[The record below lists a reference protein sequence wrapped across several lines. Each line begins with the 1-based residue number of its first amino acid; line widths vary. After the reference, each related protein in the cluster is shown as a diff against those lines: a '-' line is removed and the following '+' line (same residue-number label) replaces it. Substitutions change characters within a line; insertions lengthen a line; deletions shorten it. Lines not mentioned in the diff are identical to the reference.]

1 MLIFQLKRTALA
13 LTALAC
19 VLALSGCSA
28 LTAATNSQTVILT
41 DDFTSA
47 PELSAEGTVSALGKA
62 AKASSKSSGGGA
74 KNKSSSQTSKT
85 QNPFGK
91 AKTYTPKK
99 VAQNLLLSGRAT
111 LVTGGAALD
120 WDCAAVTFKANCSGE
135 ILVTLSAQG
144 GGIAYLRAFVNGK
157 EISAGRIALTA
168 ENVKQVTLASNLP
181 AGTHTVQLLRI
192 SGSEPPYITL
202 TGITLSG
209 SFLPPPTLPED
220 RIVFIG
226 GTPFTGEAAL
236 LSNEA
241 ARAAGEDETPL
252 RRVENRD
259 SSKTF
264 AYLTAKRLGLSYEII
279 TRANTAFGISDFHKD
294 PVHLTQ
300 LYGLSTRREGGK
312 SYQVPG
318 RVKYVVISGVN
329 ADFNLSLHKAE
340 GKSAAES
347 FQKQQ
352 DFIRT
357 MQEQYPGCKIIWC
370 YGQRPLSS
378 YYLNCIQQSV
388 QLRGGQAGGVYLL
401 KLSACERLERPGA
414 ETHQKLAEELYSF
427 IQKLK

>member
-1 MLIFQLKRTALA
+1 MLKRTVLA
-13 LTALAC
+13 LTALVC

-41 DDFTSA
+41 DDFTTA
-47 PELSAEGTVSALGKA
+47 PELAAENSTA
-62 AKASSKSSGGGA
+62 SKSGGTAKSTGSKSRGGT
-74 KNKSSSQTSKT
+74 KNKSSSQALKT

-168 ENVKQVTLASNLP
+168 ENAKQVTLASNLP

-202 TGITLSG
+202 TGITLNG

-220 RIVFIG
+220 RIVFVG

-294 PVHLTQ
+294 TVHLTQ
-300 LYGLSTRREGGK
+300 LYGLSTRREGGQ
-312 SYQVPG
+312 SYQVSG

-340 GKSAAES
+340 GKSAAKS

-378 YYLNCIQQSV
+378 YYLSCIQQSV

-414 ETHQKLAEELYSF
+414 ETHQKLAQELYSF

>member
-1 MLIFQLKRTALA
+1 MLKRTVLA
-13 LTALAC
+13 LTALVC

-28 LTAATNSQTVILT
+28 LTAATTSQTVILT
-41 DDFTSA
+41 DDFTTA
-47 PELSAEGTVSALGKA
+47 PELSAENSTA
-62 AKASSKSSGGGA
+62 SKSGGTAKSTGSKSCGGT
-74 KNKSSSQTSKT
+74 KNKSSSQASKT

-378 YYLNCIQQSV
+378 YYLSCIQQSV

-414 ETHQKLAEELYSF
+414 ETHQKLAQELYSF

>member
-1 MLIFQLKRTALA
+1 MLKRTVLA
-13 LTALAC
+13 LTALVC

-41 DDFTSA
+41 DDFTTA
-47 PELSAEGTVSALGKA
+47 PELSAENNTA
-62 AKASSKSSGGGA
+62 SKSGGTAKSTGSKSRGGT
-74 KNKSSSQTSKT
+74 KNKSSSQALKT

-120 WDCAAVTFKANCSGE
+120 WDCAAVTFKVNCSGE

-168 ENVKQVTLASNLP
+168 ENAKQVTLASNLP
-181 AGTHTVQLLRI
+181 AGAHTVQLLRI

-202 TGITLSG
+202 TGITLNG

-300 LYGLSTRREGGK
+300 LYGLSTRREGGQ

-378 YYLNCIQQSV
+378 YYLRCIQQSV

-414 ETHQKLAEELYSF
+414 ETHQKLAQELYSF

>member
-1 MLIFQLKRTALA
+1 MLKRTVLA
-13 LTALAC
+13 LTALVC

-41 DDFTSA
+41 DDFTTA
-47 PELSAEGTVSALGKA
+47 PELSAENSTD
-62 AKASSKSSGGGA
+62 SKSGGTAKSTGSKSRGGA
-74 KNKSSSQTSKT
+74 KNKSSSQASKT

-120 WDCAAVTFKANCSGE
+120 WDCAAVTFKANCGGE

-144 GGIAYLRAFVNGK
+144 GGIAYLRAFVDGK

-168 ENVKQVTLASNLP
+168 ENAKQVTLANNLP

-202 TGITLSG
+202 TGITLNG

-294 PVHLTQ
+294 TVNLTQ
-300 LYGLSTRREGGK
+300 LYGLSTRREGGQ

-414 ETHQKLAEELYSF
+414 ETHQKLAQELYSF

>member
-1 MLIFQLKRTALA
+1 MLKRTVLA
-13 LTALAC
+13 LTALVC
-19 VLALSGCSA
+19 VLTLSGCSA

-41 DDFTSA
+41 DDFTTA
-47 PELSAEGTVSALGKA
+47 PELSAENSTA
-62 AKASSKSSGGGA
+62 SKSGGTAKSTGSKSRGGT
-74 KNKSSSQTSKT
+74 KNKSSSQALKT

-120 WDCAAVTFKANCSGE
+120 WDCAAVTFKVNCSGE

-168 ENVKQVTLASNLP
+168 ENAKQVKLASNLP

-202 TGITLSG
+202 TGITLNG

-241 ARAAGEDETPL
+241 ARAAGEDT
-252 RRVENRD
+252 
-259 SSKTF
+259 
-264 AYLTAKRLGLSYEII
+264 
-279 TRANTAFGISDFHKD
+279 
-294 PVHLTQ
+294 VHLTQ
-300 LYGLSTRREGGK
+300 LYGLSTRREGGQ

-340 GKSAAES
+340 GKSAAKS

-378 YYLNCIQQSV
+378 YYLSCIQQSV

-414 ETHQKLAEELYSF
+414 ETHQKLAQELYSF

>member
-1 MLIFQLKRTALA
+1 MLNRTVLA
-13 LTALAC
+13 LTALVC

-41 DDFTSA
+41 DDFTTA
-47 PELSAEGTVSALGKA
+47 PELSAENSAA
-62 AKASSKSSGGGA
+62 SKSGGTAKSTGSKSCGGT
-74 KNKSSSQTSKT
+74 KNKSSSQALKT

-120 WDCAAVTFKANCSGE
+120 WDCAAVTFKVNCSGE

-202 TGITLSG
+202 TGITLNG

-378 YYLNCIQQSV
+378 YYLSCIQQSV

-401 KLSACERLERPGA
+401 KLSACERFERPGA
-414 ETHQKLAEELYSF
+414 ETHQKLAQELYSF

>member
-1 MLIFQLKRTALA
+1 MLKRTVLA
-13 LTALAC
+13 LTALVC
-19 VLALSGCSA
+19 VLTLSGCSA

-41 DDFTSA
+41 DDFTTA
-47 PELSAEGTVSALGKA
+47 PELSAENSTA
-62 AKASSKSSGGGA
+62 SKSGGTAKSTGSKSRGGT
-74 KNKSSSQTSKT
+74 KNKSSSQALKT

-120 WDCAAVTFKANCSGE
+120 WDCAAVTFKVNCSGE

-168 ENVKQVTLASNLP
+168 ENAKQVKLASNLP

-202 TGITLSG
+202 TGITLNG

-294 PVHLTQ
+294 TVHLTQ
-300 LYGLSTRREGGK
+300 LYGLSTRREGGQ

-340 GKSAAES
+340 GKSAAKS

-378 YYLNCIQQSV
+378 YYLSCIQQSV

-414 ETHQKLAEELYSF
+414 ETHQKLAQELYSF

>member
-1 MLIFQLKRTALA
+1 MLKRTVLA
-13 LTALAC
+13 LTALVC
-19 VLALSGCSA
+19 LLALSGCSA

-41 DDFTSA
+41 DDFTTA
-47 PELSAEGTVSALGKA
+47 PELSAENSTA
-62 AKASSKSSGGGA
+62 SKSGGTAKSTGSKSRGGT
-74 KNKSSSQTSKT
+74 KNKSSSQALKT

-120 WDCAAVTFKANCSGE
+120 WDCAAVTFKVNCSGE

-168 ENVKQVTLASNLP
+168 ENAKQVKLASNLP

-202 TGITLSG
+202 TGITLNG

-294 PVHLTQ
+294 TVHLTQ
-300 LYGLSTRREGGK
+300 LYGLSTRREGGQ

-340 GKSAAES
+340 GKSAAKS

-357 MQEQYPGCKIIWC
+357 MQEQYPSCKIIWC

-378 YYLNCIQQSV
+378 YYLSCIQQSV

-414 ETHQKLAEELYSF
+414 ETHQKLAQELYSF

>member
-1 MLIFQLKRTALA
+1 MLKRTVLA
-13 LTALAC
+13 LTALVC

-41 DDFTSA
+41 DDFTTA
-47 PELSAEGTVSALGKA
+47 PELSAENSTA
-62 AKASSKSSGGGA
+62 SKSGGTAKSTGSKSCGGT
-74 KNKSSSQTSKT
+74 KNKSSSQASKT

-157 EISAGRIALTA
+157 EISAGRITLTA
-168 ENVKQVTLASNLP
+168 ENVKQVTLASNLS

-202 TGITLSG
+202 TGITLNG

-378 YYLNCIQQSV
+378 YYLSCIQKSV

-414 ETHQKLAEELYSF
+414 ETHQKLAQELYSF

>member
-1 MLIFQLKRTALA
+1 MILPPRRSLRPKTAPLQNRAA
-13 LTALAC
+13 LQ
-19 VLALSGCSA
+19 
-28 LTAATNSQTVILT
+28 NQ
-41 DDFTSA
+41 
-47 PELSAEGTVSALGKA
+47 PA
-62 AKASSKSSGGGA
+62 AKAA
-74 KNKSSSQTSKT
+74 
-85 QNPFGK
+85 
-91 AKTYTPKK
+91 
-99 VAQNLLLSGRAT
+99 V
-111 LVTGGAALD
+111 D

-168 ENVKQVTLASNLP
+168 ENAKQVTLASNLP

-202 TGITLSG
+202 TGITLNG

-300 LYGLSTRREGGK
+300 LYGLSTRREGGQ

-378 YYLNCIQQSV
+378 YYLSCIQQSV

-414 ETHQKLAEELYSF
+414 ETHQKLAQELYSF

>member
-1 MLIFQLKRTALA
+1 MLKRTVLA
-13 LTALAC
+13 LTALVC
-19 VLALSGCSA
+19 LLALSGCSA

-41 DDFTSA
+41 DDFTTA
-47 PELSAEGTVSALGKA
+47 PELSAENNTA
-62 AKASSKSSGGGA
+62 SKSGGTAKSTGSKSRGGT
-74 KNKSSSQTSKT
+74 KNKSSSQASKT

-120 WDCAAVTFKANCSGE
+120 WDCAAVTFNANCSGE

-168 ENVKQVTLASNLP
+168 ENAKQVTLASNLP

-202 TGITLSG
+202 TGITLNG

-220 RIVFIG
+220 RIVVIG

-294 PVHLTQ
+294 TVHLTQ
-300 LYGLSTRREGGK
+300 LYGLSTRREGGQ

-340 GKSAAES
+340 GKSAAKS

-378 YYLNCIQQSV
+378 YYLSCIQQSV

-414 ETHQKLAEELYSF
+414 ETHQKLAQELYSF

>member
-1 MLIFQLKRTALA
+1 MLKRTVLA
-13 LTALAC
+13 LTALVC

-41 DDFTSA
+41 DDFTTA
-47 PELSAEGTVSALGKA
+47 PELSAENNTA
-62 AKASSKSSGGGA
+62 SKSGGTAKSTGSKSRGGT
-74 KNKSSSQTSKT
+74 KNKSSSQALKT

-120 WDCAAVTFKANCSGE
+120 WDCAAVTFKVNCSGE

-168 ENVKQVTLASNLP
+168 ENAKQVKLASNLP

-202 TGITLSG
+202 TGITLNG

-300 LYGLSTRREGGK
+300 LYGLSTRREGGQ

-340 GKSAAES
+340 GKSAAKS

-378 YYLNCIQQSV
+378 YYLSCIQQSV

-414 ETHQKLAEELYSF
+414 ETHQKLAQELYSF

>member
-1 MLIFQLKRTALA
+1 MLKRTVLA
-13 LTALAC
+13 LTALVC
-19 VLALSGCSA
+19 LLALSGCSA

-41 DDFTSA
+41 DDFTTA
-47 PELSAEGTVSALGKA
+47 PELSAENNTA
-62 AKASSKSSGGGA
+62 SKSGGTAKSTGSKSRGGT
-74 KNKSSSQTSKT
+74 KNKSSSQASKT

-120 WDCAAVTFKANCSGE
+120 WDCAAVTFNANCSGE

-168 ENVKQVTLASNLP
+168 ENAKQVTLASNLP

-202 TGITLSG
+202 TGITLNG

-294 PVHLTQ
+294 TVHLTQ
-300 LYGLSTRREGGK
+300 LYGLSTRREGGQ

-340 GKSAAES
+340 GKSAAKS

-378 YYLNCIQQSV
+378 YYLSCIQQSV

-414 ETHQKLAEELYSF
+414 ETHQKLAQELYSF

>member
-1 MLIFQLKRTALA
+1 MLKRTVLA
-13 LTALAC
+13 LTALVC
-19 VLALSGCSA
+19 VLTLSGCSA

-41 DDFTSA
+41 DDFTNA
-47 PELSAEGTVSALGKA
+47 PELSAENSTA
-62 AKASSKSSGGGA
+62 SKSGGTAKSTGSKSRGGT
-74 KNKSSSQTSKT
+74 KNKSSSQALKT

-120 WDCAAVTFKANCSGE
+120 WDCAAVTFKVNCSGE

-168 ENVKQVTLASNLP
+168 ENAKQVKLASNLP

-202 TGITLSG
+202 TGITLNG

-294 PVHLTQ
+294 TVHLTQ
-300 LYGLSTRREGGK
+300 LYGLSTRREGGQ

-340 GKSAAES
+340 GKSAAKS

-378 YYLNCIQQSV
+378 YYLSCIQQSV

-414 ETHQKLAEELYSF
+414 ETHQKLAQELYSF